1 MAEPKK
7 RLTSARS
14 GARRSHI
21 KAKKISLA
29 NCPKCQAKIR
39 PHHVCLN
46 CGYYKG
52 QDILKLEEKAK
63 AKEAR
68 RKARD
73 EAESEQ
79 EKVKEPKPKKA
90 SEGKVE

>member
-29 NCPKCQAKIR
+29 ACPKCKAPTI
-39 PHHVCLN
+39 PHRTCQN
-46 CGYYKG
+46 CGFYKG
-52 QDILKLEEKAK
+52 VDILKLEKK
-63 AKEAR
+63 SQAKEER
-68 RKARD
+68 RKAR
-73 EAESEQ
+73 EAEEEASA
-79 EKVKEPKPKKA
+79 EKEKK
-90 SEGKVE
+90 

>member
-29 NCPKCQAKIR
+29 NCPKCKFPLV
-39 PHHVCLN
+39 PHRVCQN
-46 CGYYKG
+46 CGFYKG
-52 QDILKLEEKAK
+52 NDILKLEEKAR
-63 AKEAR
+63 AKEER
-68 RKARD
+68 RKTR
-73 EAESEQ
+73 EAEESAPA
-79 EKVKEPKPKKA
+79 VKEKK
-90 SEGKVE
+90 